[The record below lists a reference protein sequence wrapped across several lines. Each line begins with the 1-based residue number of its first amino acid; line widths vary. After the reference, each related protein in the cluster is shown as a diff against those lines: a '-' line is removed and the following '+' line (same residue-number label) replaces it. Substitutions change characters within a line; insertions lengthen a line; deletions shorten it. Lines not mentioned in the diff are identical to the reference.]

1 MADDKGFPDFGPG
14 AGGSGPG
21 GGFRKPNF
29 AGAKIEL
36 PQGKGWIWGAA
47 AVVVLLVMVGV
58 IITGRGGLV
67 EVDDTEVAVVMN
79 YFTGEKELVATPGY
93 KIFMPFAEQAYLF
106 DKSPNKFLMEG
117 DRDLDANHVRR
128 LTVRANDGSN
138 FWFETLEIQY
148 QLIAAEAA
156 LVLADSGP
164 GDAFKQ
170 NWVRAYARSVLRD
183 VFGQYSAE
191 EMADPTTFSQAT
203 PQARERLNDLLKPH
217 GIRIIQ
223 VITPKPRFE
232 DRYEQAIQDR
242 KVANQSVERLKAQG
256 IQLEKERDRRL
267 GEVERDK
274 ATEFEQLLGTL
285 EAERIG
291 AERDQVRLEKEADAY
306 KIKLVADGR
315 AAENRMLQEAV
326 ALETKARKEAEGL
339 RARVEALAAR
349 GDILVREALAEK
361 LAQIVFNVVPYR
373 RDPSPTRIEHLGA
386 VPAVG
391 GSQQ

>member
-14 AGGSGPG
+14 G
-21 GGFRKPNF
+21 GGFRKPSF
-29 AGAKIEL
+29 GGGRIQL
-36 PQGKGWIWGAA
+36 PQGKAWIWGAA
-47 AVVVLLVMVGV
+47 LVVVLLVLVGV
-58 IITGRGGLV
+58 VVTGRGGLV
-67 EVDDTEVAVVMN
+67 EINDTEVAVVVN
-79 YFTGEKELVATPGY
+79 YFSGEKELVATPGY
-93 KIFMPFAEQAYLF
+93 RIFLPFVEQAFKF

-117 DRDLDANHVRR
+117 DRDIDANHVRR

-148 QLIAAEAA
+148 QLITSKAA

-164 GDAFKQ
+164 GEEFKQ

-191 EMADPTTFSQAT
+191 EMADPTTFSLAT
-203 PQARERLNDLLKPH
+203 PQASERLNALLEEH

-223 VITPKPRFE
+223 IITPKPRFE

-256 IQLEKERDRRL
+256 VQLEKERDRRL

-274 ATEFEQLLGTL
+274 ATEFEQLLGTM
-285 EAERIG
+285 EADRIS
-291 AERDQVRLEKEADAY
+291 AEKDQVRKEKDADAY
-306 KIKLVADGR
+306 KIKMVAAGR

-326 ALETKARKEAEGL
+326 ALENKARKEAEGL

-361 LAQIVFNVVPYR
+361 LAEIVFTIVPYR
-373 RDPSPTRIEHLGA
+373 RDPSPTRIELQGA
-386 VPAVG
+386 VPGAG
-391 GSQQ
+391 GQQ